1 MEAPVVEEAVPAVEL
16 EEEGS
21 DDDNEWHKLLATL
34 KLGGMAKQLAEHCLL
49 RQLTDDKM
57 FLLLEM
63 SGVTLKTRLTEE
75 ALQEALSDHLGRPL
89 TVEYEVVAD
98 IAETPAQRRVRQGE
112 ELQQQ
117 AEQSIEDDP
126 FVQQLRRDY
135 GGIVLPASVRPNK
148 ISE

>member
-1 MEAPVVEEAVPAVEL
+1 MEAPVVEEVVPVVAR

-21 DDDNEWHKLLATL
+21 DDDNEWHKLLTTL

-49 RQLTDDKM
+49 KQLTDETM
-57 FLLLEM
+57 VLLLET

-75 ALQEALSDHLGRPL
+75 ALQEALTEHFGHPL
-89 TVEYEVVAD
+89 AIEYEVAAD
-98 IAETPAQRRVRQGE
+98 IAETPAQRRVRHGK

-117 AEQSIEDDP
+117 AEQSIESDP

-148 ISE
+148 VSE

>member
-1 MEAPVVEEAVPAVEL
+1 
-16 EEEGS
+16 
-21 DDDNEWHKLLATL
+21 
-34 KLGGMAKQLAEHCLL
+34 MAKQLAEHCLL

-57 FLLLEM
+57 ILLLET

-75 ALQEALSDHLGRPL
+75 ALQEALSEHFGHLL
-89 TVEYEVVAD
+89 AVEYEVVAD
-98 IAETPAQRRVRQGE
+98 IAETPAQRRVRHGE

-126 FVQQLRRDY
+126 FVQQLRQDY

-148 ISE
+148 IGE